1 MSALFST
8 ERRIVTGLWAG
19 LAVWFA
25 GRLVD
30 ARWHSEHDEFEG
42 ASQQLEAHWL
52 AWLGVLVTVALAI
65 WGARHF
71 GELRRS
77 LGLRIL
83 IAGGALYALV
93 AVWHFIEHAGG
104 SDPEAA
110 HVLLV
115 LANAALL
122 VGAVVATASLRRGRE
137 RSG

>member
-1 MSALFST
+1 MSPLFST

-19 LAVWFA
+19 LVVWLA

-30 ARWHSEHDEFEG
+30 ARWHSKHDEFEG

-65 WGARHF
+65 WGASRF

-93 AVWHFIEHAGG
+93 AVWHLIEHAGG
-104 SDPEAA
+104 ADPEAA

-122 VGAVVATASLRRGRE
+122 VGAVVATASLRRRRE